1 MYNLLPVRLQVRFPD
16 ERQTSIPTKCRANL
30 PFRNYSQVEFPDG
43 RQTLVLMPAKFNKKL
58 WVKRGGFLLI
68 EDSMGLAAAG
78 AAAQGQ
84 AAAAAAA
91 AAGAAGTEE
100 GPGGAAAAAGG
111 GAPKVTGTI
120 IAVLY
125 DDQIKQLMR
134 LPGVW

>member
-1 MYNLLPVRLQVRFPD
+1 
-16 ERQTSIPTKCRANL
+16 
-30 PFRNYSQVEFPDG
+30 
-43 RQTLVLMPAKFNKKL
+43 MPAKFNKKL

-84 AAAAAAA
+84 GQAA
-91 AAGAAGTEE
+91 AAGAAGAEE
-100 GPGGAAAAAGG
+100 GPGAAAAVGGGG

-120 IAVLY
+120 LAVLY